1 MDPRESQKQR
11 IWEDF
16 GQFLV
21 QETQESLAAKDAVPH
36 HGSLAS
42 SRQSSGR
49 SRNAVL
55 TELED
60 LALTLAQEQLS
71 RSNTPAKV
79 KQRPPP
85 HGNRALSAKP
95 ALAYNPTTSR
105 ENDEAQREVVR
116 LRQEQ
121 MATVRA
127 MLDAEAHRESIDDVL
142 RRRDIEAE
150 STLLDSKL
158 AATTADL
165 RKQLDTVPHSIG
177 QLTASV
183 ERKEAQLRQLLRASN
198 HLSVFEGEALQ
209 CAAEYEA
216 QMDRIMR
223 RAATQIGA
231 IATASASAANAA
243 GQESQ
248 STSGENKTV
257 LEADSDAAYPL
268 PNEMEELLHNFSAA
282 LAGGAAPEAVRLLEG
297 NLQGARTPSHDNDHG
312 DDEQVS
318 EHKLTAL
325 APNERASL
333 LQRFDRMMRLFA
345 ASCAMEAR
353 KIIAEAQYE
362 TDREHEQTLGSVLR
376 DVRREHIREI
386 DHMRETIDRAHSM
399 LEQME
404 TETSQSAEHFS
415 SKRTTE

>member
-21 QETQESLAAKDAVPH
+21 QETQESLAVKN
-36 HGSLAS
+36 AS
-42 SRQSSGR
+42 YNGARFSGCQSGR
-49 SRNAVL
+49 SRSAVL

-71 RSNTPAKV
+71 RSNTPAK
-79 KQRPPP
+79 QRPTR
-85 HGNRALSAKP
+85 GSRTSAKP
-95 ALAYNPTTSR
+95 PLAYIPAKSP
-105 ENDEAQREVVR
+105 EHGEAQREVAR

-121 MATVRA
+121 METVRA

-142 RRRDIEAE
+142 RRRDLEEE
-150 STLLDSKL
+150 SSLLDSKL
-158 AATTADL
+158 ANATADL
-165 RKQLDTVPHSIG
+165 RKQLETVPQSIG
-177 QLTASV
+177 EITASV
-183 ERKEAQLRQLLRASN
+183 ERKEGQLRQLLRASN
-198 HLSVFEGEALQ
+198 YLSVFEGEALQ

-223 RAATQIGA
+223 RAAAQIGS
-231 IATASASAANAA
+231 IGTTSASAAT
-243 GQESQ
+243 SQ
-248 STSGENKTV
+248 NNSNSARGKNKTV
-257 LEADSDAAYPL
+257 DADTGHPL
-268 PNEMEELLHNFSAA
+268 PAEMEELLRNFSAA
-282 LAGGAAPEAVRLLEG
+282 LEGGAAPHALKLLEG
-297 NLQGARTPSHDNDHG
+297 NLEDAREPILEIGHDYDRE
-312 DDEQVS
+312 DKQIS
-318 EHKLTAL
+318 EHRLTAL
-325 APNERASL
+325 APTERASL

-399 LEQME
+399 LEQLE
-404 TETSQSAEHFS
+404 SQSGEHS
-415 SKRTTE
+415 SS